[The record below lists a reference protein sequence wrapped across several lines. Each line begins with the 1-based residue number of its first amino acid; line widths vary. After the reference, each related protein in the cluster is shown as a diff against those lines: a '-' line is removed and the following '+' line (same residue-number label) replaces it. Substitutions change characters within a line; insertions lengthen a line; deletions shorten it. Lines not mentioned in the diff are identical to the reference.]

1 MKRRDLQRSGR
12 PASDL
17 LEEAVRLL
25 RAAPPTAWLAYFA
38 GTVPGMLGALYF
50 ISDMSRSAYAAEQ
63 PSRRRVNL
71 WPVLQ
76 SAGGLVL
83 ACFVFYTIGR
93 MLLALPDSFHDGSMW
108 EMDFITTSGE
118 EDP

>member
-1 MKRRDLQRSGR
+1 MATLALQRCLNHDAREAIARCPECGQFFCRECITEHDERVVCASCLKKVAHAAGQPARGR
-12 PASDL
+12 
-17 LEEAVRLL
+17 V
-25 RAAPPTAWLAYFA
+25 T
-38 GTVPGMLGALYF
+38 
-50 ISDMSRSAYAAEQ
+50 
-63 PSRRRVNL
+63 L

-108 EMDFITTSGE
+108 ELDFSETQE
-118 EDP
+118 E